1 MKIFLIII
9 SITITAMALEYRSF
23 EAEALKSSPLLKSAE
38 IEKRAS
44 LLEGD
49 LALRYENPSIEGELS
64 SFDPDGAAKE
74 SGWRLGLSQEF
85 RTPGLG
91 NDLKK
96 YADALSRAAKK
107 SFEKRR
113 STVMAILRSK
123 YTDYVREVK
132 REALIKEEIELA
144 ERLESIARERFKSGA
159 GTRAK
164 LMQASLQKIAAKTR
178 LSRQIEKRVKSY
190 YSLLEA
196 AALEKVDLEAAFIY
210 RLEKATSVSVPENF
224 ELEALRAKKELL
236 EAKAKTEKR
245 VIKGFRLFTE
255 YEKEPDQSAARI
267 GIETAIPL
275 FNRNME
281 EARIAELRAKQSA
294 IEAELLKKRQAL
306 EIDALSK
313 QISALADRLEML
325 NMQLK
330 KAKELLSLFE
340 EGYRS
345 SQSSLLDLID
355 TKNSLIETKLEIL
368 NTKYLA
374 NIYTIRLNYLKGE
387 LK

>member
-1 MKIFLIII
+1 
-9 SITITAMALEYRSF
+9 MALEYRSF

-38 IEKRAS
+38 IEKRKA

-85 RTPGLG
+85 RTLSLG

-96 YADALSRAAKK
+96 YADALSRAAKN

-113 STVMAILRSK
+113 STVIAILRSK

-196 AALEKVDLEAAFIY
+196 AALEKMDLEAAFLY
-210 RLEKATSVSVPENF
+210 RVERATASSDPENF
-224 ELEALRAKKELL
+224 ELQALRAKKELL

-275 FNRNME
+275 FNQNME
-281 EARIAELRAKQSA
+281 EARITELRAKQSA

-306 EIDALSK
+306 EIDALYK
-313 QISALADRLEML
+313 QISALADRLDML
-325 NMQLK
+325 KMQLK